1 LATAKE
7 LTEAVEAF
15 LRARKSIHGAHESYN
30 WGPGYN
36 QFERKTSFPI
46 EVNGELPQA
55 ARLELIGFP
64 SAAILKFRLTLC
76 FNCAVCRLDY
86 TDETHLNT
94 YATLADGIPN
104 SVTGPHFH
112 SWALNRRFLRGM
124 STAFELHNAEPFSK
138 NVSFDSILRWFCQQT
153 NIDSL
158 GGSHLIE
165 LPPRDRLL

>member
-1 LATAKE
+1 VTAKE
-7 LTEAVEAF
+7 LIEAVEAF
-15 LRARKSIHGAHESYN
+15 LRAQKSIQGAHESYT

-55 ARLELIGFP
+55 ARFEIIAFP
-64 SAAILKFRLTLC
+64 SATSLKFRLTLC

-94 YATLADGIPN
+94 YSTPADGIPY

-112 SWALNRRFLRGM
+112 SWELNRRFLKGAA
-124 STAFELHNAEPFSK
+124 TAMELHNAERFSMSA
-138 NVSFDSILRWFCQQT
+138 SFDSILRWFCQRT
-153 NIDSL
+153 NIDQL
-158 GGSHLIE
+158 RGGHLIE